1 MNEKTGKKII
11 LFLAICIPGA
21 LILVLITVAGVFLS
35 KSISKRNDFSAYR
48 EDFEIVEN
56 IIVEDY
62 RQNLQNYSK
71 DVFVHYEII
80 YNSDTGLYSYKRFY
94 SDNAVEIDSKY
105 NASIGNI
112 YTAYSNL
119 TTEAWCG
126 YIAIRGKESVF
137 WNYETGYSQ
146 VIHSLNGQIPSGAI
160 ATDNYFRETNFDVLG
175 KDWYAFLP
183 KRHYR

>member
-105 NASIGNI
+105 NASIENI
-112 YTAYSNL
+112 YTTYSNL
-119 TTEAWCG
+119 TTDAWCG
-126 YIAIRGKESVF
+126 YIAIRGNEFVF
-137 WNYETGYSQ
+137 WNYESGYGRI
-146 VIHSLNGQIPSGAI
+146 IHSPNGEIPSDIMGSKDKY
-160 ATDNYFRETNFDVLG
+160 TYFYVLG

>member
-1 MNEKTGKKII
+1 MNKKTGKKII

-21 LILVLITVAGVFLS
+21 LILAVITVAGVFLS
-35 KSISKRNDFSAYR
+35 KNLSKSTDFSDYR

-56 IIVEDY
+56 IIMEDY

-71 DVFVHYEII
+71 DEFVYYEII

-94 SDNAVEIDSKY
+94 SDNTVEIDSKY
-105 NASIGNI
+105 NVSLGNI

-119 TTEAWCG
+119 TTDAWCG

-137 WNYETGYSQ
+137 WNYESGYGRI
-146 VIHSLNGQIPSGAI
+146 IHSLNGEIPSDIMGSK
-160 ATDNYFRETNFDVLG
+160 DNYTYFYVLG

>member
-1 MNEKTGKKII
+1 MNKKTGKKII

-21 LILVLITVAGVFLS
+21 LILAVITVAGVFLS

-112 YTAYSNL
+112 YIL
-119 TTEAWCG
+119 H
-126 YIAIRGKESVF
+126 I
-137 WNYETGYSQ
+137 
-146 VIHSLNGQIPSGAI
+146 QI
-160 ATDNYFRETNFDVLG
+160 
-175 KDWYAFLP
+175 
-183 KRHYR
+183 

>member
-1 MNEKTGKKII
+1 M
-11 LFLAICIPGA
+11 FLAICIPGA
-21 LILVLITVAGVFLS
+21 LILAVITVAGVFLS
-35 KSISKRNDFSAYR
+35 KSISKSNDFSAYR

-71 DVFVHYEII
+71 DEFVYYEII
-80 YNSDTGLYSYKRFY
+80 YNSDNGLYSYKRFY

-105 NASIGNI
+105 NASVGNI

-119 TTEAWCG
+119 TTDAWCG

-137 WNYETGYSQ
+137 WNYESGYGRI
-146 VIHSLNGQIPSGAI
+146 IHSLNGEIPSDIMGSK
-160 ATDNYFRETNFDVLG
+160 DNYTYFYVLG

>member
-21 LILVLITVAGVFLS
+21 LILAVITVAGVFLS

-62 RQNLQNYSK
+62 LQNLQNYSK
-71 DVFVHYEII
+71 DEFVYYEII

-105 NASIGNI
+105 NASIENI

-119 TTEAWCG
+119 TTDAWCG

-137 WNYETGYSQ
+137 WNYESGYGRI
-146 VIHSLNGQIPSGAI
+146 IHSPNGEIPSDIMGSKDKY
-160 ATDNYFRETNFDVLG
+160 TYFYVLG